1 MAEMT
6 YPHFESFEFDG
17 FALGVALAAFSLR

>member
-17 FALGVALAAFSLR
+17 FAPRVAFATFSLR